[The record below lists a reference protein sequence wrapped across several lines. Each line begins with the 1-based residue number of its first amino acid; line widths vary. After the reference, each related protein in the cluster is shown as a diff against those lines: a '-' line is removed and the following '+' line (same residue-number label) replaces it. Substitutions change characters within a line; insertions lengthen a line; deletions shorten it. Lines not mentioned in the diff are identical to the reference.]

1 MYSDPDGDIALEAA
15 LTYTLY
21 VVGGAIVSYCAGKIA
36 EITITHVM
44 ESSTDSVI
52 LPSITAKPK
61 ILQKDN
67 SNETPLPPLVFDE
80 DLDDSPETPE
90 LPDIDYPGDDPTV
103 APDGYEWKGPG
114 EQGSKQGNY
123 YNPDGKQYLRPDLDH
138 PDPIGSHWDYNYKG
152 SGTKGW
158 RIFPDGNI
166 MPK

>member
-21 VVGGAIVSYCAGKIA
+21 AVGGMIVSYCAGKIA

-52 LPSITAKPK
+52 LPSITPKPK
-61 ILQKDN
+61 VLQKDN
-67 SNETPLPPLVFDE
+67 SNETPLPPIIFDE
-80 DLDDSPETPE
+80 DLDDSSDTPE

-103 APDGYEWKGPG
+103 APDGYEWRGPG
-114 EQGSKQGNY
+114 EPGSKQGNY
-123 YNPDGKQYLRPDLDH
+123 YNDTNGRRSLSPDLGH
-138 PDPIGSHWDYNYKG
+138 EPPIGPHWDYTGPEGKF
-152 SGTKGW
+152 

-166 MPK
+166 LLK